1 MVQPTFRLAVPA
13 DAYEIAVMSRYL
25 VEVGLRGWSWPPE
38 RVAKAI
44 RASSTLVLVAE
55 VHSHLVGFAIA
66 EFGEAQAHLSLLAVK
81 PTHHRCGIGRSLI
94 DWVEESALTAGITT
108 ITLELRANNYGAR
121 SFYRLV
127 GFEEGAYI
135 PGYYR
140 GVEAALRMGRDI
152 RRHIPSLRS
161 GSPVNAKEGNPG
173 FPP

>member
-1 MVQPTFRLAVPA
+1 MVKPTFRLAVPA

-44 RASSTLVLVAE
+44 RASPTLVLIAE
-55 VHSHLVGFAIA
+55 VQSHLVGFAIA

-81 PTHHRCGIGRSLI
+81 PSHHRCGIGRGLI
-94 DWVEESALTAGITT
+94 EWVEESALTAGITT

-121 SFYRLV
+121 SFYRLA
-127 GFEEGAYI
+127 GFDEGAYI

-140 GVEAALRMGRDI
+140 GVETALRMSRDI
-152 RRHIPSLRS
+152 RRHVPAVSR
-161 GSPVNAKEGNPG
+161 GD
-173 FPP
+173 

>member
-1 MVQPTFRLAVPA
+1 MVQPSFRLARPS

-44 RASSTLVLVAE
+44 RANTTLVAVAE
-55 VHSHLVGFAIA
+55 VHSHLVGFAIM
-66 EFGEAQAHLSLLAVK
+66 EFGEVQAHLSLLAVK
-81 PTHHRCGIGRSLI
+81 PSYHRCGIGRALLH
-94 DWVEESALTAGITT
+94 WLEESALTAGIST

-140 GVEAALRMGRDI
+140 GIETALRMSRDI
-152 RRHIPSLRS
+152 RRHIPDA
-161 GSPVNAKEGNPG
+161 VPG
-173 FPP
+173 KVVKR